1 MRIRPATPAD
11 LDALVAVEDACFGT
25 NAWSEALVAQELAA
39 ASRFVVVAEADAV
52 LGYASLME
60 VADVADV
67 QRVAV
72 VPPARR
78 SGVGAALLDML
89 LMRAR
94 LSGCARVLLEVG
106 ADNDAAIGLYG
117 SFGFEP
123 VDRRDAYYGPG
134 VDALVMATALS

>member
-11 LDALVAVEDACFGT
+11 LDALVAVDASCFGT
-25 NAWSEALVAQELAA
+25 KAWSEALVAQELAA
-39 ASRFVVVAEADAV
+39 GSRFVVVAEGDAV

-60 VADVADV
+60 VIDVADV

-72 VPPARR
+72 LPGARR
-78 SGVGAALLDML
+78 RGVGAALLDML

-106 ADNDAAIGLYG
+106 ADNTAALGLYR
-117 SFGFEP
+117 SFGFEV
-123 VDRRDAYYGPG
+123 VDRRDGYYGPG
-134 VDALVMATALS
+134 IDALVMATVLS